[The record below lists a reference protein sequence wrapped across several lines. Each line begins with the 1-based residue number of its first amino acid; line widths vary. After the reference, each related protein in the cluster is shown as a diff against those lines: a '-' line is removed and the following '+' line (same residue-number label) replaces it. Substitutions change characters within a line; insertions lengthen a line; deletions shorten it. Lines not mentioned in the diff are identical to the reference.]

1 MSADDEMSSLDRSS
15 DSRARA
21 REPVSDRRSEA
32 PTGSDVSGGGTSV
45 ARRSV
50 SREGMALHFGSG
62 LHRLAVATA
71 GATLVLLFLGG
82 LVTSTGSGL
91 AGPHLPPSFRQG
103 FPPLGGGGLFQHR
116 HPPPPAPRRRPPPP
130 PAPRAGGRGARG
142 R

>member
-15 DSRARA
+15 DSRAPA

-50 SREGMALHFGSG
+50 SREGMALHSGSG

-82 LVTSTGSGL
+82 AGIRTGPGP
-91 AGPHLPPSFRQG
+91 AGSRPAPPFSAGLPP
-103 FPPLGGGGLFQHR
+103 PV
-116 HPPPPAPRRRPPPP
+116 
-130 PAPRAGGRGARG
+130 RG
-142 R
+142 RVFSR

>member
-15 DSRARA
+15 DSRAPA

-50 SREGMALHFGSG
+50 SREGMALHSGSG

-82 LVTSTGSGL
+82 LGPRTRSGP
-91 AGPHLPPSFRQG
+91 AGPAQAPLFWPGLPP
-103 FPPLGGGGLFQHR
+103 PV
-116 HPPPPAPRRRPPPP
+116 RR
-130 PAPRAGGRGARG
+130 GVLLE
-142 R
+142 

>member
-1 MSADDEMSSLDRSS
+1 MSADDEMWSLARSS
-15 DSRARA
+15 DSRAPA

-50 SREGMALHFGSG
+50 SREGMALHSGSG

-82 LVTSTGSGL
+82 LVTSTGSGPAGSHL
-91 AGPHLPPSFRQG
+91 AHSLRPGLPPPVRG
-103 FPPLGGGGLFQHR
+103 LPLQH
-116 HPPPPAPRRRPPPP
+116 RPPPRPPPGGP
-130 PAPRAGGRGARG
+130 PAR
-142 R
+142 